1 MKKKT
6 HFWDKWK
13 KKDTFEAKFE
23 ELDATVL
30 TEKDYRNSV
39 RIEQYVVERLE
50 QMIDVTKEIEDEKA
64 EYRIVTS
71 YLNDIH
77 KIEELPEEE
86 RKKIGETAVNVVQLN
101 TARNGFLNSTKK
113 LTDAQFAQLEREE
126 KEIPSAIKR
135 LAANEAYQDT
145 VKQDMKY
152 LEREKSRFLLHK
164 EYLNSQQ
171 HTLKRL
177 LYVITGIVLAALVVL
192 AAVQGFTGIDVYYG
206 FLVLIFLA
214 VVSVCGVSLKIMKN
228 NTEIQVAEQ
237 SINRAITLLNKVK
250 FKYVNITNA
259 IDYACEKYHVRR
271 SAELNQMWEFYMEAV
286 KEREKYQRTSEDL
299 DYFNGRLVRMLSNY
313 QLYDPQ
319 IWTTQAAA
327 LVDHNE
333 MVEITHSLVTRRQ
346 KLRDRIEYNLNVIQ
360 EQKKE
365 AEQLLDKV
373 GDKKPQV
380 EEIIRTVDR
389 LMETM

>member
-1 MKKKT
+1 MKINMR
-6 HFWDKWK
+6 FWEKWK

-23 ELDATVL
+23 ELEATVL
-30 TEKDYRNSV
+30 TEKDYRNSTK
-39 RIEQYVVERLE
+39 IEQYVVERLE
-50 QMIDVTKEIEDEKA
+50 QMIEVTREIEDEKA

-71 YLNDIH
+71 YLNDIQ
-77 KIEELPEEE
+77 KLEDLPEEE
-86 RKKIGETAVNVVQLN
+86 RKNINETAVNVVQLN
-101 TARNGFLNSTKK
+101 TARNGFLNSAKK
-113 LTDAQFAQLEREE
+113 LTDAQFAQLEQEE
-126 KEIPSAIKR
+126 KEIPDAIRR

-145 VKQDMKY
+145 IKQDMKY
-152 LEREKSRFLLHK
+152 LEREKSRFALHK

-177 LYVITGIVLAALVVL
+177 LYVLMGIALAAVIVM
-192 AAVQGFTGIDVYYG
+192 AAVQGITGFDLYYG
-206 FLVLIFLA
+206 YLLLIFLA
-214 VVSVCGVSLKIMKN
+214 VVSVCGVSLKIMRN

-259 IDYACEKYHVRR
+259 IDYACEKYHVKR

-299 DYFNGRLVRMLSNY
+299 DYFNGRLVRLLKNY

-319 IWTTQAAA
+319 IWTTQALA
-327 LVDHNE
+327 LVDHKE
-333 MVEITHSLVTRRQ
+333 MVEITHNLVNRRQ
-346 KLRDRIEYNLNVIQ
+346 KLRERMEYNLNVIQ

-373 GDKKPQV
+373 GSKRPQV
-380 EEIIRTVDR
+380 EEIIHAIDR
-389 LMETM
+389 LTETM

>member
-1 MKKKT
+1 MKINMR
-6 HFWDKWK
+6 FWDKWK

-23 ELDATVL
+23 ELDSTVL
-30 TEKDYRNSV
+30 TEKDYRNSTK
-39 RIEQYVVERLE
+39 IEQYVVERLE
-50 QMIDVTKEIEDEKA
+50 QMIEVTREIEDEKA

-77 KIEELPEEE
+77 KIEDLPEED
-86 RKKIGETAVNVVQLN
+86 RKKIDETAVNVVQLN

-113 LTDAQFAQLEREE
+113 LTDAQFSQLEREE
-126 KEIPSAIKR
+126 KEIPNAIRR

-152 LEREKSRFLLHK
+152 LEREKSRFMLHK
-164 EYLNSQQ
+164 EYLSSQQ

-177 LYVITGIVLAALVVL
+177 LYILMGTAVAAAIVMASIQGITGFDL
-192 AAVQGFTGIDVYYG
+192 YYG
-206 FLVLIFLA
+206 FAALIFLA
-214 VVSVCGVSLKIMKN
+214 VVSVCGISLKIMRN
-228 NTEIQVAEQ
+228 NTEIQTAEQ

-250 FKYVNITNA
+250 FKYVNVTNA
-259 IDYACEKYHVRR
+259 IDYACEKYHVKR

-299 DYFNGRLVRMLSNY
+299 DYFNARLVRLLKNY

-319 IWTTQAAA
+319 IWTTQAVA

-333 MVEITHSLVTRRQ
+333 MVEITHNLVSRRQ
-346 KLRDRIEYNLNVIQ
+346 KLRERMEYNLNVIQ

-373 GDKKPQV
+373 GDKKSQV
-380 EEIIRTVDR
+380 EEIIHAIDR
-389 LMETM
+389 LTETM